1 MPTIQRPQLDH
12 VSFSWREEGDLFHWE
27 LDAQRP
33 EILERSGFNREFG
46 DPADAPSINTEGEG
60 AKFIMELSGI
70 LSHAAAI
77 KMDAGHK
84 PANKIIATLKA
95 IEKDPSLILN
105 SGVEP
110 EALATVA
117 LNYQRGEEKPGTFWF
132 DVDRSDDVPPP
143 DPKRVSEAASVAI
156 ERLESAAHS
165 GRPHDFMLDY
175 LGDRLLACFLRFNQK
190 ATRHSIATDGD
201 RAQAA
206 AGPFL
211 EFLTVVIAPL
221 NRFLVGQPP
230 HYGAKIVSAP
240 ELARRA
246 LRDRGKTHIQRV
258 RKFLLH
264 LFRITLFFP

>member
-12 VSFSWREEGDLFHWE
+12 VSFSWREKGDLFHWE

-190 ATRHSIATDGD
+190 ATRHSIATDG
-201 RAQAA
+201 
-206 AGPFL
+206 GS
-211 EFLTVVIAPL
+211 
-221 NRFLVGQPP
+221 
-230 HYGAKIVSAP
+230 GASSSRTISGVFDCGYCSVESISCWPAT
-240 ELARRA
+240 A
-246 LRDRGKTHIQRV
+246 LRRQDCIGTRAGAPRAARPRENAH
-258 RKFLLH
+258 
-264 LFRITLFFP
+264 PAG

>member
-1 MPTIQRPQLDH
+1 LIRETCQSYFDPSPTCQNHR
-12 VSFSWREEGDLFHWE
+12 VAV
-27 LDAQRP
+27 LDALRP

-46 DPADAPSINTEGEG
+46 DPADAPSINTETEG
-60 AKFIMELSGI
+60 AKFILELSGI
-70 LSHAAAI
+70 LSLAAAI

-95 IEKDPSLILN
+95 IKKDPSLIL
-105 SGVEP
+105 SGGVEP
-110 EALATVA
+110 EALAMVA
-117 LNYQRGEEKPGTFWF
+117 LSYQRGEEKPGTFWS
-132 DVDRSDDVPPP
+132 DVDRSNDVPPP
-143 DPKRVSEAASVAI
+143 DPKGVSKAASVAI
-156 ERLESAAHS
+156 ESLESAARS
-165 GRPHDFMLDY
+165 GRPRDFMLDY
-175 LGDRLLACFLRFNQK
+175 LGDRLLACFLRFNQT
-190 ATRHSIATDGD
+190 ATRHSIASDGD

-221 NRFLVGQPP
+221 NQFLVGLPP

-246 LRDRGKTHIQRV
+246 LRDRRKPYVQRV

-264 LFRITLFFP
+264 LFRITQFLT